1 MIRGRFPL
9 VLLTLLVAS
18 SLAKSA
24 GEPLYDEKADARKQ
38 IASAIAAASKSG
50 KNIVLIFGAN
60 WCFDCRTL
68 DEQMHKG
75 ELASLIEK
83 SYVVVKIDVGRMN
96 KNLDV
101 ATKYGVPVK
110 NGIPAVAVL
119 DRRGKLLYAQDQGQ
133 FVDAR
138 HMPYESFKAFFEHW
152 KPKVRSCRWLPSL
165 WRLFS
170 QDVVGADAAQ
180 DKGFTRNL
188 IGDAIGKRHA
198 GFPDVVRAFHLFGV

>member
-9 VLLTLLVAS
+9 VLLTLLAAS

-38 IASAIAAASKSG
+38 IASAIEAASKSG

-75 ELASLIEK
+75 ELASLIEE

-101 ATKYGVPVK
+101 AAKYGVPVK

-133 FVDAR
+133 FADAR
-138 HMPYESFKAFFEHW
+138 HMSYESIRNFFERW
-152 KPKVRSCRWLPSL
+152 KP
-165 WRLFS
+165 
-170 QDVVGADAAQ
+170 
-180 DKGFTRNL
+180 
-188 IGDAIGKRHA
+188 GK
-198 GFPDVVRAFHLFGV
+198 